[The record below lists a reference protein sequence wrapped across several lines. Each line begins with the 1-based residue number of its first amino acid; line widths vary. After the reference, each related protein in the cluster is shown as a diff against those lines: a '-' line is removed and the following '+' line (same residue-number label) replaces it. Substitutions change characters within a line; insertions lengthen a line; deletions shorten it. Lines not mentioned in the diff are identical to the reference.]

1 MNFDFKFEAPC
12 RICAKV
18 SIIECNQSDIEK
30 WVNKQGYIQDL
41 LHYLSAA
48 QRELLISGT
57 CGECFDEM
65 FSLDDEDEENETQV
79 Y

>member
-1 MNFDFKFEAPC
+1 MTLNDTVHVEC
-12 RICAKV
+12 RTCGKV
-18 SIIECNQSDIEK
+18 CSIQCDKEDLSK
-30 WVNKQGYIQDL
+30 WRNGEGYIQDL

-65 FSLDDEDEENETQV
+65 FSLDEEDEENETQV
-79 Y
+79 D